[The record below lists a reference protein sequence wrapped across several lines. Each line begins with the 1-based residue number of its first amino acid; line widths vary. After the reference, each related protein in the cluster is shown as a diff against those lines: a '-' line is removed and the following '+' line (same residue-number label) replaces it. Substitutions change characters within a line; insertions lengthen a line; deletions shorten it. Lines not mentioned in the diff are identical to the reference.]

1 MLSLGCAWWILWT
14 DVKTPSEHQIK
25 MFVWAC
31 QILNKEAYYPVIVST
46 ISSLCEISPQ
56 NVLVCYFYNNCIQ
69 IKGHFS
75 FNQYFRPFPDC
86 GTRHVA
92 CRWDF
97 CIVPNYVVIIY
108 LSNAWNRQRG
118 KNRCWLAFP
127 ECIWVLYPIRIVLE
141 PDASLQP
148 MNFSGSGSR
157 TGTWQDRSS
166 AAPAVNRS
174 RVELWVL
181 GLWRS
186 RPSLLSPA
194 PLCLPSFLPSFPP
207 GYISRA
213 GCQRRR
219 PVSAR
224 HARARWAMPHHRLGL
239 PCPPSPDQ
247 HPPAGGG
254 HVLALQRLTVSGLPE
269 K

>member
-1 MLSLGCAWWILWT
+1 MLYLGCAWWILWT
-14 DVKTPSEHQIK
+14 DVKIPSEYQIK

-31 QILNKEAYYPVIVST
+31 QIINKEAYYPVIVST
-46 ISSLCEISPQ
+46 ISSLFEILPQ
-56 NVLVCYFYNNCIQ
+56 NVLVWYFYNNCIQ
-69 IKGHFS
+69 IKGHIS
-75 FNQYFRPFPDC
+75 FNQYFRSFPGC
-86 GTRHVA
+86 GTLHVA
-92 CRWDF
+92 CRWGF
-97 CIVPNYVVIIY
+97 CIVPHYVVIIY
-108 LSNAWNRQRG
+108 LSNTWNHQRG
-118 KNRCWLAFP
+118 KNQCWLDFP

-141 PDASLQP
+141 PDASIQP

-157 TGTWQDRSS
+157 TETWQDRSS

-186 RPSLLSPA
+186 RPSLLSQHRRA
-194 PLCLPSFLPSFPP
+194 FLPSFRR
-207 GYISRA
+207 GISRA

-224 HARARWAMPHHRLGL
+224 YARTRRAMPHHRLGL